1 MERLYAELSE
11 YYVFDKAKYTLEEF
25 FGDIKTFKDQFKQ
38 VRSIDWKIYLKSI
51 LLGLRFDAERERGW
65 GKAGTGARSQRKG
78 GQGEVRKKEEIK
90 KNNRLFCEEKKTVAV
105 CRSDRA
111 AKKRALVDFNADD
124 NQEGVMDRL
133 N

>member
-1 MERLYAELSE
+1 MI
-11 YYVFDKAKYTLEEF
+11 
-25 FGDIKTFKDQFKQ
+25 G
-38 VRSIDWKIYLKSI
+38 
-51 LLGLRFDAERERGW
+51 LGSD
-65 GKAGTGARSQRKG
+65 
-78 GQGEVRKKEEIK
+78 

>member
-1 MERLYAELSE
+1 MRKIERN
-11 YYVFDKAKYTLEEF
+11 
-25 FGDIKTFKDQFKQ
+25 I
-38 VRSIDWKIYLKSI
+38 IDYFVKPLHCY
-51 LLGLRFDAERERGW
+51 
-65 GKAGTGARSQRKG
+65 
-78 GQGEVRKKEEIK
+78 
-90 KNNRLFCEEKKTVAV
+90 AV